1 MIRTFKTALASLA
14 LASSLLLAGS
24 IVADAAAVNDVVHA
38 GPGGAPIGFIVAD
51 GAPNSSITGST
62 SETVLAYI
70 KIPGGT
76 LGRNSNI
83 QVDTLWNFTGT
94 AGTKTRKIYLNS
106 SAAAAGTAYL
116 NNAGAAGDLS
126 SYMTTA
132 IYNNNSVS
140 AQIGGL
146 TTGSHGQST
155 AAALPTGT
163 INTANDCYIVITAT
177 LANAAD
183 SAVLAAYDVT
193 INP

>member
-1 MIRTFKTALASLA
+1 MNMTKLTSLIGAALLGAALLASPA
-14 LASSLLLAGS
+14 
-24 IVADAAAVNDVVHA
+24 VEAATTFNSVVSPIPVTGLVNR
-38 GPGGAPIGFIVAD
+38 GK
-51 GAPNSSITGST
+51 PNTSITGTT
-62 SETVLAYI
+62 SETVLTNI

-76 LGRNSNI
+76 LGPNASINI
-83 QVDTLWNFTGT
+83 DTVWNFTGV
-94 AGTKTRKIYLNS
+94 AGTKTRKIYLS
-106 SAAAAGTAYL
+106 STAAAAGTAYL

-126 SYMTTA
+126 SYMTTS

-146 TTGSHGQST
+146 TTGNHGQSI

-183 SAVLAAYDVT
+183 SAILAAYDVT